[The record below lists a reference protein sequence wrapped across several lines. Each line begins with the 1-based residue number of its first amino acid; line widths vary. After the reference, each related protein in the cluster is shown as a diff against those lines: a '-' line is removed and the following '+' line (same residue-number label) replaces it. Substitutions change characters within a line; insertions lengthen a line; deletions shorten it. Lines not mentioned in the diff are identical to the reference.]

1 VVENQLLHGEKSF
14 HGPRVVRTGF
24 ALLKTEYL
32 VFHVEAFVLSEL
44 GFMG

>member
-14 HGPRVVRTGF
+14 HGQRVFGAGF

-32 VFHVEAFVLSEL
+32 VFRVEAFVLSEL